1 MVESGIFYGTY
12 VDPLLNRL
20 RKRVLHEIKRG
31 EKVIDIACG
40 TGAQCFVLATKA
52 EKVTGVDLSESMIRY
67 ARKKQ
72 AKSVFS
78 HLEFRVGDATELS
91 VFSDNE
97 FDVALLSLALH
108 QFPSDLY
115 QPILSEMKR
124 VAQRII
130 IVDYAVPLP
139 KNYAGFGSRIAEFM
153 AGREHNR
160 NFKQYYKKGGLEN
173 ILPDYGLNIA
183 KTVLIGKNAFQ
194 IVTAEKIKIT

>member
-1 MVESGIFYGTY
+1 MVESGIFYGTF
-12 VDPLLNRL
+12 VDPLLNGL

-52 EKVTGVDLSESMIRY
+52 GKVTGVDLSESMIRF

-78 HLEFRVGDATELS
+78 NLEFRVCDATQLTS
-91 VFSDNE
+91 VVDHE
-97 FDVALLSLALH
+97 FDVAILSLALH
-108 QFPSDLY
+108 QFSPDLY
-115 QPILSEMKR
+115 KPILIEMKR

-153 AGREHNR
+153 AGAEHNR
-160 NFKQYYKKGGLEN
+160 NFKSYYKRGGLGK
-173 ILPDYGLNIA
+173 ILPEYGLNIE
-183 KTVLIGKNAFQ
+183 KSVLIGGNAFQ
-194 IVTAEKIKIT
+194 IVTAE